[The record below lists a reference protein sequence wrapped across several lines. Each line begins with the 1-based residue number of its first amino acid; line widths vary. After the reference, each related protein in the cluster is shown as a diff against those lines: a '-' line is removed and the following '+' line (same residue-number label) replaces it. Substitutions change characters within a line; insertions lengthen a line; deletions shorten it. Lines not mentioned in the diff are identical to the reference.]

1 MHHTGPIATNPAAI
15 NPSAINPSAANRNAA
30 NRNAADY
37 FLDRHIREENG
48 HRTAFIDPTTTLT
61 YQNLHHQSVTFAA
74 ALARAGIVREQRI
87 ALVML
92 DTAAFP
98 IAFWGAIRAGIVPVP
113 MNTVLPADMIAYM
126 LDDSRAPL
134 LVVSADLLPAL
145 QPMLAHR
152 PWLRHVIV
160 AGPGA
165 DTVAGPGANIV
176 DGSPTQGATTLAD
189 FLATSDPRPAPPVP
203 TSADE
208 VAFWLYSSGSTGAPK
223 GTRHVHASLR
233 ATADTYGAQIL
244 GIQPDDL
251 VFSAAKLFFA
261 YGLGNAMTFPMS
273 VAAAAILLPERPT
286 PAAILDLMRTHRPTI
301 FGGVPTLYASLLAH
315 PDIGPG
321 AGSSRLRRCIS
332 AGEALPEQL
341 GTNWAQTT
349 GVDILD
355 GIGSTEMLHIYLSN
369 RDGALQY
376 GTSGQPVPGYDVKI
390 LADDG
395 TDATGDE
402 PGELVVR
409 GPSAADGY
417 WNQRDKSRRTFRGEW
432 THTGDKYIR
441 QPDGYFRY
449 CGRTDDMFKVSGIWV
464 SPFEVE
470 GALAAHPAVLEA
482 AVVGHDDAD
491 GLTKPRAFVVLR
503 PGFDD
508 TPTLRETLKQHVKDR
523 AGPWKYPRWIE
534 FVPDLPKTA
543 TGKIQRYKLRAGE
556 WA

>member
-1 MHHTGPIATNPAAI
+1 MTDPAAD
-15 NPSAINPSAANRNAA
+15 SA
-30 NRNAADY
+30 NAADY
-37 FLDRHIREENG
+37 FLDRHVRQG
-48 HRTAFIDPTTTLT
+48 QGARTAFIDPDRTLT
-61 YQNLHHQSVTFAA
+61 YEALQQDSARFAA
-74 ALARAGIVREQRI
+74 ALARAGVAREQRI

-92 DTAAFP
+92 DTTEFP

-113 MNTVLPADMIAYM
+113 MNTVLPADLTAYM

-134 LVVSADLLPAL
+134 LVVSAPLLPAL
-145 QPMLAHR
+145 KAMLIER
-152 PWLRHVIV
+152 TWLRHVIV
-160 AGPGA
+160 VGP
-165 DTVAGPGANIV
+165 DT
-176 DGSPTQGATTLAD
+176 DGATTFD
-189 FLATSDPRPAPPVP
+189 HFLAPPAIAPPVP
-203 TSADE
+203 TSPDE
-208 VAFWLYSSGSTGAPK
+208 TAFWLYSSGSTGAPK

-244 GIQPDDL
+244 KIQPDDL

-273 VAAAAILLPERPT
+273 VAAATILLPARPT
-286 PAAILDLMRTHRPTI
+286 PDAVLNLMRTHHPTV
-301 FGGVPTLYASLLAH
+301 FGGVPTLYASLLAN
-315 PDIGPG
+315 PGVGPG

-341 GTNWAQTT
+341 GTTWSQTT

-369 RDGALQY
+369 RDEALQY
-376 GTSGQPVPGYDVKI
+376 GTSGHPVPGYDVKI

-395 TDATGDE
+395 QEVTDQE
-402 PGELVVR
+402 PGELIVR

-417 WNQRDKSRRTFRGEW
+417 WNQRDKTRRTFRGEW

-441 QPDGYFRY
+441 QPDGYYRY

-470 GALAAHPAVLEA
+470 GALIAHPAVLEA
-482 AVVGHDDAD
+482 AVVGHDDTD

-503 PGFDD
+503 PGHDD
-508 TPTLRETLKQHVKDR
+508 TQTLRDSLKQHVKDR

-534 FVPDLPKTA
+534 FVPELPKTA